1 MRWRVCF
8 LCVSIS
14 RMKVEKQ
21 KSQSHAALTTHFQV
35 LCGKARAESKKNTQR
50 TAEYRARHCT
60 SWRHQR
66 CAGCSS
72 VAHFF
77 CFANE
82 GGERKERRKGCSGI
96 EELVPEL
103 VVEEDGLEGG
113 GDAGHGEDALDG
125 LCAGPDDVGGEDDGD
140 VGGGHHVA
148 GGVAGDVAEEAD
160 RVVEEDA
167 VVGRCGAEAGDE
179 ARGLGGVGAVL
190 ALDHDDV
197 VVERERDERLGHL
210 AEEHLEDVRGAVH
223 RERAQ
228 ARGVARVLAAVK
240 VRLELLRLL
249 HAGRDAEEA
258 LRVEVRAHVVA
269 EHLDRARHGPQA
281 LLAQQQRRQVRAKD
295 LRPRRP
301 SSPVLQQRAQ
311 LRHNRCTLPCRC
323 CSHNSRKVRSS

>member
-1 MRWRVCF
+1 MQHSQPISKC
-8 LCVSIS
+8 CVERHVPKAKKTHSA
-14 RMKVEKQ
+14 R
-21 KSQSHAALTTHFQV
+21 QSTGPATAQVGDTSGVLGVALSHI
-35 LCGKARAESKKNTQR
+35 
-50 TAEYRARHCT
+50 
-60 SWRHQR
+60 
-66 CAGCSS
+66 
-72 VAHFF
+72 FF

-295 LRPRRP
+295 LRPRR
-301 SSPVLQQRAQ
+301 
-311 LRHNRCTLPCRC
+311 C